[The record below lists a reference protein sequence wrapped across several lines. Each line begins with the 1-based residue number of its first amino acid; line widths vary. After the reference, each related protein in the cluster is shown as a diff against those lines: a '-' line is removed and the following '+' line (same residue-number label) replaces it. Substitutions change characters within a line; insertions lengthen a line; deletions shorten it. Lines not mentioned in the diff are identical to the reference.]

1 MKKCLIYYASL
12 KLRSLIYVCGI
23 VLMEMLMSCEG
34 KKEPPV
40 THPKLKKKETKALSL
55 IRKEDCLT
63 CHSIEDKSAAPAY
76 VMIAQRYKADEITV
90 DKLADKIIAGGGGM
104 WFGGVMTE
112 HPYLKRPDAV
122 KIVRWILSL
131 DDSIANRDPMFHTD
145 GIGLAESFRSPV
157 DGKLEKNGLMLKAY
171 SLKSFGDIS
180 GAFPD
185 IRKEMKPLHSGIV
198 KKIHLPTPQSF
209 KPLSKGFVLQATG
222 FIHIKIQGEYFF
234 KQVRTG
240 RGRVFLN
247 GEAKINENVWDSEV
261 LIDLSPGIYAIK
273 IDYQSGEGVEKLSLQ
288 WITPEE
294 EYYQVIPEEVFTY
307 N

>member
-1 MKKCLIYYASL
+1 MKKCLIYSSSL
-12 KLRSLIYVCGI
+12 KLQSLIYVCGI
-23 VLMEMLMSCEG
+23 VLMEMLMACEG

-40 THPKLKKKETKALSL
+40 RHHKLKKKETKALSL

-76 VMIAQRYKADEITV
+76 VKIAQRYEADEITV

-112 HPYLKRPDAV
+112 HPYLKRPDAI

-131 DDSIANRDPMFHTD
+131 DDSITNRDPMFHTE
-145 GIGLAESFRSPV
+145 GIRLAESFREPV
-157 DGKLEKNGLMLKAY
+157 DGKLEKNGLILKAY
-171 SLKSFGDIS
+171 SLKSFGDN
-180 GAFPD
+180 GAAFPD
-185 IRKEMKPLHSGIV
+185 IRKEMKPLHSGVV

-222 FIHIKIQGEYFF
+222 FIHIKTQGEYFF

-240 RGRVFLN
+240 KGRVFLN
-247 GEAKINENVWDSEV
+247 GEAKINENDWDSEV
-261 LIDLSPGIYAIK
+261 LIDLSPGIYPIK